1 MLALPFP
8 GDEPERF
15 ILYNR
20 AANRAAVLIIRKRV
34 LRLIGSVEEVAR
46 AQRVIAEVL
55 EGAAVKLVGAGLG
68 DDVDRRA
75 GAAAKLGLRTAG
87 DRNLGQRIDRKDRD
101 GTAPHAGLV
110 DRRQV
115 AIAVVHVG
123 AVEQV
128 VVGAA
133 AIAVQAEQS
142 IGTRRFRRTHR
153 IACRPRNQFEQLG
166 KVTSVDRQLS
176 HFGGGNRAA
185 RGVGSGFHQR
195 HVGVDLNR
203 FLHLAGGQSGVS
215 ARWRAHAYRDLV
227 QRGSPE
233 SLFFNGDAVGAQR
246 QFGGLI
252 FALVIRGHSA

>member
-1 MLALPFP
+1 MLTVAPELRPNSASGLPMT
-8 GDEPERF
+8 GTS
-15 ILYNR
+15 
-20 AANRAAVLIIRKRV
+20 ASAS
-34 LRLIGSVEEVAR
+34 IG
-46 AQRVIAEVL
+46 
-55 EGAAVKLVGAGLG
+55 
-68 DDVDRRA
+68 
-75 GAAAKLGLRTAG
+75 RTV
-87 DRNLGQRIDRKDRD
+87 R
-101 GTAPHAGLV
+101 TAPHTGLV

-133 AIAVQAEQS
+133 AIAVQREQP

-166 KVTSVDRQLS
+166 KSRPLIGNSATSE
-176 HFGGGNRAA
+176 AA
-185 RGVGSGFHQR
+185 IVPPVVLEVVSTSGTSA
-195 HVGVDLNR
+195 LT
-203 FLHLAGGQSGVS
+203 STVS
-215 ARWRAHAYRDLV
+215 SPRRRPVCVRARWRAHAYRDLV